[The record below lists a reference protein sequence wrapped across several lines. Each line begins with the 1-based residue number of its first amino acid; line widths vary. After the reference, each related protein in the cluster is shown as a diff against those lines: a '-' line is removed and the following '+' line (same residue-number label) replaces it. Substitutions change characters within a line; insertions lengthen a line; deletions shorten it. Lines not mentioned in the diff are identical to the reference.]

1 MVSKTMKKLAL
12 FAATLLLVGAGIAA
26 CTKDE
31 PDNGYIQDPTDIL
44 PPGAETNDQA
54 FSATLASRGEGKS
67 WPLNAELSL
76 QYEKR
81 DGRLATALATVV
93 SVNDEGA
100 AQISATLTDAKDGAT
115 LKLVYPASLANLTG
129 DDIDPEKLSAQN
141 GTLADIRARFDA
153 ATGTATLQTKA
164 GATASLSMES
174 RVSIVRFAPAV
185 DGAPLDGILS
195 LRVSDGVRSY
205 TATAAEGSFGTEGIY
220 LAMLPVSEK
229 ALSFTATTATASYEF
244 SSEALTLRVGIST
257 DLDLPIREPAV
268 LPGQTPAEQT
278 PAEQTPAQPIAAEET
293 PAAAPES
300 TMLFTATL
308 AAKGQSQTKSVNE
321 SGVTTWGVGEK
332 IAVYYETTNGT
343 YDTAEANVDAV
354 NDGKAT
360 ISATLAAAK
369 DGGVVKFVYPASL
382 AGATGDLNPAILATQ
397 HGTIA
402 DISAH
407 FDAAT
412 ATATLV
418 TDGTTCGTTASV
430 SMTNRVLIGKFT
442 PQLNSAAIDGITS
455 LTISDGTYTYTVTP
469 AESSFGTGGIYVA
482 MLPVDNKTVTIH
494 AVTAT
499 QEYSYTSS
507 NPITLVAGKLYNSL
521 TVPMGTALRSGYGN
535 ANNI

>member
-1 MVSKTMKKLAL
+1 MKKLAY

-44 PPGAETNDQA
+44 PPGAETNDQT

-164 GATASLSMES
+164 DVTASLSLES

-205 TATAAEGSFGTEGIY
+205 TATPAEGSFGTEGIY

-308 AAKGQSQTKSVNE
+308 AAKGQSQTKSVDAD
-321 SGVTTWGVGEK
+321 GVTAWEVNEQ
-332 IAVYYETTNGT
+332 IAVYYQKNDDSFATATATVTAVAGNGS
-343 YDTAEANVDAV
+343 
-354 NDGKAT
+354 AT
-360 ISATLAAAK
+360 FSATLSNAK
-369 DGGVVKFVYPASL
+369 DGSTVKFVYPASL
-382 AGATGDLNPAILATQ
+382 AGATGDLNPAMLATQ

-418 TDGTTCGTTASV
+418 TNGTTCGTTESI

-469 AESSFGTGGIYVA
+469 AAGSFGTTGIYVA
-482 MLPVDNKTVTIH
+482 MLPVDNKTLTIY
-494 AVTAT
+494 AVTAS
-499 QEYSYTSS
+499 QDYSYASS
-507 NPITLVAGKLYNSL
+507 GPITLQAGHLYYNL
-521 TVPMGTALRSGYGN
+521 TVPMKAAYSRSGYGN
-535 ANNI
+535 VNNI

>member
-1 MVSKTMKKLAL
+1 MRKLAY

-26 CTKDE
+26 CTKE
-31 PDNGYIQDPTDIL
+31 GPDNGYIQDPTDIL
-44 PPGAETNDQA
+44 PPGADTNEQA

-81 DGRLATALATVV
+81 DGRLATACATIV

-100 AQISATLTDAKDGAT
+100 AQLSATLSDAKDGAT

-164 GATASLSMES
+164 GVTASLSMES
-174 RVSIVRFAPAV
+174 RVTIVRFAPAV

-205 TATAAEGSFGTEGIY
+205 TATPAEGSFGTEGIY

-229 ALSFTATTATASYEF
+229 ALNFTATTATASYNF

-257 DLDLPIREPAV
+257 DLDLPIREPAEF
-268 LPGQTPAEQT
+268 PGQTPEGQTPAEQ
-278 PAEQTPAQPIAAEET
+278 IAADQT

-300 TMLFTATL
+300 TMRFTATL
-308 AAKGQSQTKSVNE
+308 SAKGQSQTKSVNE
-321 SGVTTWGVGEK
+321 SGVTTWVVNEQ
-332 IAVYYETTNGT
+332 IAVYYEKTNGT
-343 YDTAEANVDAV
+343 YGKATANVDAV

-360 ISATLAAAK
+360 ISASLTDAK
-369 DGGVVKFVYPASL
+369 NGGVVKFTYPATIVN
-382 AGATGDLNPAILATQ
+382 ATGDDLNPTKLATQQ

-402 DISAH
+402 DISTN

-418 TDGTTCGTTASV
+418 TDGTTCGTTESV

-442 PQLNSAAIDGITS
+442 PQLNSAAIGGITS
-455 LTISDGTYTYTVTP
+455 LTLSDGTYTYTVTP
-469 AESSFGTGGIYVA
+469 AAGSFGTEGIYVA
-482 MLPVDNKTVTIH
+482 MLPLDNKTLTIY

-499 QEYSYTSS
+499 QDYSYVSS
-507 NPITLVAGKLYNSL
+507 GPITLQAGHLYYNL
-521 TVPMGTALRSGYGN
+521 TVPMKAAFSRGGYGN
-535 ANNI
+535 VNNI